1 MPLRKLLSGHLL
13 LVPAFPRSLAADT
26 RSALP
31 GSQLPATAPA
41 SCAGTN
47 RPLPLRRL
55 SRCRGLRCNSC
66 LQSPSASGSHATAP
80 SPPAAGRRLKAR
92 QVRTRVGLRK
102 SLAPGDGTVQDARD
116 ELFFLLIGAPL
127 EDRRAHQRVAKEVG
141 AHGRV
146 GLGELFVQDHLL
158 HERESLAA
166 VLHGPASADRSE

>member
-1 MPLRKLLSGHLL
+1 MPLRDLLSGHLL
-13 LVPAFPRSLAADT
+13 LVPACPRSLAADK

-80 SPPAAGRRLKAR
+80 SPPAAGRAVPSLPHYPDCRTATWRTPR
-92 QVRTRVGLRK
+92 QSRRMLLRALPK
-102 SLAPGDGTVQDARD
+102 TLA
-116 ELFFLLIGAPL
+116 
-127 EDRRAHQRVAKEVG
+127 
-141 AHGRV
+141 
-146 GLGELFVQDHLL
+146 GLGGSRRNETPPRCTCCAL
-158 HERESLAA
+158 RT
-166 VLHGPASADRSE
+166 SALRSEEHTSELQSL